1 MNSFWKSNCEKKCL
15 LRAQVGKTYITT
27 KDIIGRKKK
36 ITLPDSSISNFD
48 ASEEIQ
54 SALQGHFK

>member
-1 MNSFWKSNCEKKCL
+1 MFAQSTSGENIYNHEGYYWKKE
-15 LRAQVGKTYITT
+15 
-27 KDIIGRKKK
+27 K